1 MSGATDTDGERVYA
15 AIEESA
21 RLLDTTCSRDRV
33 WPFLNAFGDALGESM
48 IVFSMAGAGHS
59 GQLDVSFS
67 VPAAYGDPYAIALSN
82 GLLAKSDH
90 PVDTLHADIREHCPI
105 GMFGIDGEIH
115 GGFKKIYIF
124 FPKDE
129 LQSLAKL
136 AEIPSMPRSIAENAE
151 LFARYGMNTVQMTSI
166 DYHRRTVNLYFG
178 DLPAE
183 CLEPDRVRALLRETG
198 LPEPSE
204 QALEF
209 ARKSF
214 SIYPTLSWDSSKIER
229 ICLAVIS
236 TDQTALPARTEP
248 SLAHFAKNAPDAY
261 TDAHTLVYGLTV
273 ATGGIYYKMGSY
285 YQISD
290 HQRRLLKTFD
300 ALEGQA

>member
-1 MSGATDTDGERVYA
+1 MSGATQATDVERVYA

-21 RLLDTTCSRDRV
+21 RLLETTCSREKVRALLD
-33 WPFLNAFGDALGESM
+33 AFGDAIGESM
-48 IVFSMAGAGHS
+48 IVFSMAGGAHA

-67 VPAAYGDPYAIALSN
+67 VPAAHGDPYAVALSS
-82 GLLAKSDH
+82 GLLEKSGH
-90 PVDTLHADIREHCPI
+90 PVDALHADILEHCPI
-105 GMFGIDGEIH
+105 SMFGIDGEIH
-115 GGFKKIYIF
+115 GGFKKIYTF
-124 FPKDE
+124 FPKDD

-136 AEIPSMPRSIAENAE
+136 AEIPSMPRSIAENADF
-151 LFARYGMNTVQMTSI
+151 FARHGMNTVQMTSI

-178 DLPAE
+178 DVPAE
-183 CLEPDRVRALLRETG
+183 CLEPDRVRAMLREAG

-214 SIYPTLSWDSSKIER
+214 SIYPTLSWDSSSIER

-248 SLAHFAKNAPDAY
+248 SLAHFAQNAPDAY

-273 ATGGIYYKMGSY
+273 VPGGTYYKMGSY

-300 ALEGQA
+300 ALR